1 MTPASLAG
9 PIAIRSTQFG
19 GAKGTDVGIVELIF
33 VTLAALVLLVLARWV
48 QQWLY
53 GQTVH
58 ALFTESNNPAM
69 GIAVAGYL
77 FSVIWTTTV
86 LLGNLS
92 YTLVPDILGVL
103 LYGCVGIVL
112 LTGVALGTC
121 RIFLGMGVQE
131 QLAARNVA
139 AGIVVAGVY
148 IATSLT
154 YSGGLSGEGGGF
166 WIMLL
171 FFLLGQLALLGITYA
186 FRWLTSY
193 DDVQE
198 IASGNIAAALALSG
212 LLIAVGLIVRWAVA
226 GEYTSFFHSLG
237 SFLLALLWALVFYP
251 VRQVIVQWLLLGGAM
266 HWRNSLLD
274 SEIAHDKNVA
284 AGLLEATAYVTAALF
299 LTSIV

>member
-1 MTPASLAG
+1 VDLTEE
-9 PIAIRSTQFG
+9 
-19 GAKGTDVGIVELIF
+19 VF
-33 VTLAALVLLVLARWV
+33 VILAAVVLLALARWV

-53 GQTVH
+53 GKTLH
-58 ALFTESNNPAM
+58 ALLTEDDNPAM
-69 GIAVAGYL
+69 GIAIAGYL
-77 FSVIWTTTV
+77 FGVFWTVTI
-86 LLGNLS
+86 LLANLS
-92 YTLVPDILGVL
+92 YELLPDLLSVL
-103 LYGCVGIVL
+103 LYGGVGIVL
-112 LTGVALGTC
+112 LTAVALGTC
-121 RIFLGMGVQE
+121 RVFLGTGIQE

-139 AGIVVAGVY
+139 AAIVVAGVY

-154 YSGGLSGEGGGF
+154 YSGTLSGEGGGF
-166 WIMLL
+166 WILLL

-198 IASGNIAAALALSG
+198 IAAGNVAAALALTG

-226 GEYTSFFHSLG
+226 GEYLGFFRSLG
-237 SFLLALLWALVFYP
+237 DFLLALVFYP

-284 AGLLEATAYVTAALF
+284 AGLLEATAYVTSALF